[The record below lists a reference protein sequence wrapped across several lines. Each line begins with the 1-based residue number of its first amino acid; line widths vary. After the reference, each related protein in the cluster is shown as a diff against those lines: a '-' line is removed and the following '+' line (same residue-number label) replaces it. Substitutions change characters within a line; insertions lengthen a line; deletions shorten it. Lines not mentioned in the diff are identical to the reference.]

1 MIKLILPNIAL
12 QSPEI
17 SDSSADLLLVERN
30 QRIYLDNM
38 LYTNNDKNV
47 ILSGNAGTG
56 KPSFLKELIKSI
68 KKIKVFCS
76 YVFQKLLLNDISLFS
91 ESNNNV
97 TCFRYYDLAKLLIQ
111 KAQLKIN
118 TNGISEEK
126 IFKEIF
132 PEKMQEAIINLIDK
146 NLQTFDWILVDEA
159 QDLFSKPIID
169 SLSMLKN
176 KNLGKL
182 ILGLDVGLQS
192 EVFKNFDKA
201 YYDEVIK
208 DSEVIKLYSNF
219 RNPKNIAMKAVEV
232 CGINNIEDFKRAFF
246 HQLDL
251 NY

>member
-1 MIKLILPNIAL
+1 M
-12 QSPEI
+12 E
-17 SDSSADLLLVERN
+17 
-30 QRIYLDNM
+30 YLKKK
-38 LYTNNDKNV
+38 Y
-47 ILSGNAGTG
+47 
-56 KPSFLKELIKSI
+56 LKK
-68 KKIKVFCS
+68 F
-76 YVFQKLLLNDISLFS
+76 
-91 ESNNNV
+91 
-97 TCFRYYDLAKLLIQ
+97 
-111 KAQLKIN
+111 
-118 TNGISEEK
+118 
-126 IFKEIF
+126 F

-232 CGINNIEDFKRAFF
+232 CGINNIEDFKRAFDSPIRF
-246 HQLDL
+246 KFIEKNIIYELKELLLELIDEKIL
-251 NY
+251 NQKILLYSPLKLVKKVF